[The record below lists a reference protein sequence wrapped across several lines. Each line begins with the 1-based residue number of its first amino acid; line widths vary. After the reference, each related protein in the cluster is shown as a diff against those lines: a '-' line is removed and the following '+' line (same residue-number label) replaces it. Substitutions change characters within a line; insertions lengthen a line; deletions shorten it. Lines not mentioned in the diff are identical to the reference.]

1 MLIDW
6 FTVAAQAVNFLILV
20 WLLKRFLYKPILN
33 AIDEREDRIASEL
46 ADADVKRAEASRERE
61 EFQQKNQTFD
71 QQRQSMLTKAA
82 DEANS
87 ERRRLMADARKA
99 AETLRAHRED
109 ALHREH
115 VALNEE
121 VTRRT
126 QAEVFAIAR
135 KALTDLAN
143 LSLEEQMTDVFT
155 RRLQEL
161 DNDAKADLAGASDAQ
176 NNPMLVRSAFDLPT
190 AQRATLQ
197 DAINRAFST
206 EVKVTFETVPDVIS
220 GIELTSRGRK
230 ISWSIA
236 DYLSSMEQRIGELLQ
251 CKTQPEPDSELQLR
265 SKTG

>member
-20 WLLKRFLYKPILN
+20 WLLKRFLYKPILD
-33 AIDEREDRIASEL
+33 AIDAREKRIATEL
-46 ADADVKRAEASRERE
+46 ADADAKRAEASRERE
-61 EFQQKNQTFD
+61 EFQEKNETFD
-71 QQRQSMLTKAA
+71 QQRQAMLTKAA

-87 ERRRLMADARKA
+87 ERQRLIADAKKV
-99 AETLRAHRED
+99 AETLRANRED
-109 ALHREH
+109 ALQREH

-143 LSLEEQMTDVFT
+143 LNLEEQMTDVFT
-155 RRLQEL
+155 RRLQAL
-161 DNDAKADLAGASDAQ
+161 DDDAKADFAGPSDSQDNA
-176 NNPMLVRSAFDLPT
+176 MIVRSAFDLPT
-190 AQRATLQ
+190 ALRANLQ

-206 EVKVTFETVPDVIS
+206 EVELKFETVPDVIS
-220 GIELTSRGRK
+220 GIELTSSGRK

-236 DYLSSMEQRIGELLQ
+236 EYLSSMEQRIGELLQ
-251 CKTQPEPDSELQLR
+251 AQSKPVPESEPQPR
-265 SKTG
+265 KKTG